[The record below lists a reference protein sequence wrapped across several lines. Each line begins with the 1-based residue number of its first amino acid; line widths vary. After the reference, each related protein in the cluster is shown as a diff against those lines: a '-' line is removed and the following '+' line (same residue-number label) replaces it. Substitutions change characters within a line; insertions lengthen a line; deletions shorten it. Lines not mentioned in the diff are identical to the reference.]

1 MSHLY
6 VINSRGGKESFS
18 LRKVYR
24 SARRVGASKDL
35 AERIARVIQKK
46 AYPGVR
52 TSEIFREIK
61 KILSQRALGP
71 AIKFS
76 LKEAMRKLGPTGFPF
91 EKYIGEIFSK
101 QEFEVKL
108 NQRLSGYCLNYE
120 IDFLAQ
126 KENLLYIGE
135 CKYRNLPEG
144 RVHSKAALANY
155 ARFLDLKKGN
165 FFNKKEFRN
174 LELKT
179 ILVTNTKFSKDAVKF
194 SRCVG
199 IELLGWKYPK
209 LRGLEYFIDSQR
221 LYPITILPSLKK
233 DLAAIFAS
241 KKIMLVQDILRL
253 DPMKFAKGT
262 KISAKRLKLLIEEA
276 KILLR

>member
-6 VINSRGGKESFS
+6 VTNSRREKESFS

-35 AERIARVIQKK
+35 AEKIAKVIQKK
-46 AYPGVR
+46 AYPGIR

-61 KILSQRALGP
+61 KVLSQRALGS

-101 QEFEVKL
+101 QGFKVKL
-108 NQRLSGYCLNYE
+108 NQRFSGYCLNYE
-120 IDFLAQ
+120 IDFSAQ
-126 KENLLYIGE
+126 KGNLLYIGE

-165 FFNKKEFRN
+165 FFNKKEFKN
-174 LELKT
+174 LKLKA
-179 ILVTNTKFSKDAVKF
+179 ILVTNTKFSKDAIKF

-199 IELLGWKYPK
+199 TELLGWKYPK
-209 LRGLEYFIDSQR
+209 LRGLEYFIDSQG

-241 KKIMLVQDILRL
+241 KKIMLAQDILKL
-253 DPMKFAKGT
+253 DPMKFAGET
-262 KISAKRLKLLIEEA
+262 KISVKRLEALIREA
-276 KILLR
+276 EILLR